1 MNNVS
6 YLYNYVTN
14 SLILISNFVH
24 IIIHYQLINKTN
36 KMKKR
41 NLFLGVAIISLALT
55 SCKDEKVTAAEKSV
69 DTYVVYVDSVGN
81 IEAAEAKANWQAI
94 DDSYQIKVV
103 EADLALEN
111 LKEKEAAQARIDA
124 SKAKYAALQAQIEAD
139 MQAEAMANSKQL
151 LRNALFGEG
160 KIGEDMSFAWVNKDN
175 ILAVY
180 DQFIN
185 TAIDN
190 KDSYSREDWDE
201 IKLMYEALDS
211 RKNTVEKEGLT
222 SADNRKIAGLKLK
235 FGPVYTLKRMSSKT
249 EEMKEAKE

>member
-1 MNNVS
+1 
-6 YLYNYVTN
+6 
-14 SLILISNFVH
+14 
-24 IIIHYQLINKTN
+24 
-36 KMKKR
+36 MKKR
-41 NLFLGVAIISLALT
+41 NLFLGVAIISLAFT

-69 DTYVVYVDSVGN
+69 DTYVVYVDSIGN
-81 IEAAEAKANWQAI
+81 IETTEAKANWQTI
-94 DDSYQIKVV
+94 DDSYQIRVV
-103 EADLALEN
+103 EAELALEN
-111 LKEKEAAQARIDA
+111 LKEKEKAQERIDA
-124 SKAKYAALQAQIEAD
+124 SKAKYEALRMQMEAD

-151 LRNALFGEG
+151 LRNTLFGEG
-160 KIGEDMSFAWVNKDN
+160 KIGDDMNFGWVNKDN

-185 TAIDN
+185 TAVDN

-235 FGPVYTLKRMSSKT
+235 FGPVYTLNRMGAKT